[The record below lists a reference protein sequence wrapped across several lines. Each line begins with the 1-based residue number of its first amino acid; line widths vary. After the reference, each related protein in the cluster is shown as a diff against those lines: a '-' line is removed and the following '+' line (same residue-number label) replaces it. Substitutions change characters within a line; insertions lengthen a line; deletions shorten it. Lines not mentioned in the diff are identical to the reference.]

1 LECTLPS
8 LAYLSLS
15 LFLPCV
21 LADSEMLQC
30 IPGHRCGDRTYNTLE
45 QCCDNDTILPLT
57 WTQLCGIYW
66 ACFELCHPEP
76 FGSQKEFA
84 VRGKVPSV
92 KSQCLSS
99 PSLENHLSSKCES
112 PEFKPQNHHKK

>member
-1 LECTLPS
+1 VFKGIHREERGERGVMGRKISKRVLAPPRTYPS
-8 LAYLSLS
+8 MSPS
-15 LFLPCV
+15 GV

-84 VRGKVPSV
+84 VREKFQV
-92 KSQCLSS
+92 
-99 PSLENHLSSKCES
+99 
-112 PEFKPQNHHKK
+112 